1 VPDRQQGTSLSDGPP
16 RWLLLAAIGVGTAA
30 VGVVLIVAAA
40 MHHAR
45 QTQPLAL
52 PSVSAPQA
60 ASPQCGAL
68 MAALPERLGDYR
80 RAAPAEPVPPATAA
94 WRAGSG
100 GQAVVLRCGLP
111 SPTDFVVGAPIQ
123 VVDAVQWFRQADTT
137 GQDTTWFTVDR
148 PVTIALTLPQ
158 GTGPTPIQEV
168 SDVIAATIPAVPIRP
183 GPAR

>member
-16 RWLLLAAIGVGTAA
+16 RWLLLAAIGVATAA
-30 VGVVLIVAAA
+30 VAVVLMVAATHRA
-40 MHHAR
+40 P
-45 QTQPLAL
+45 QTQRLTL
-52 PSVSAPQA
+52 PSVPAPQA

-68 MAALPERLGDYR
+68 MAALPQRLGDYQ
-80 RAAPAEPVPPATAA
+80 RAAPAAPVPAATAA

-100 GQAVVLRCGLP
+100 GEPVVLRCGLP
-111 SPTDFVVGAPIQ
+111 GPSDFVVGAPIQ
-123 VVDAVQWFRQADTT
+123 VVDAVQWFEGNST

-168 SDVIAATIPAVPIRP
+168 SDLIATTIPAVPIRP